1 MRGQSANNF
10 ILRST
15 FRLHSGR
22 GDRRVRRRTLPVIP
36 SGLPQRCTPDAADG
50 ITPFFMDGDARSKVG
65 YGRETGE
72 NILSSRF
79 THHDPKPT
87 ISPRARGRGFPWCH
101 RRLQRVEENQRINC
115 FQRVGLPGGNLLQ
128 HRVGDRA
135 DQIGR
140 NLDAVE
146 IAQMTDDLARSCRG
160 RTSR

>member
-1 MRGQSANNF
+1 MRGQSANN
-10 ILRST
+10 LVHRSALRLSLWSRRSARST
-15 FRLHSGR
+15 ANPFRSS
-22 GDRRVRRRTLPVIP
+22 LPDCRNGAHP
-36 SGLPQRCTPDAADG
+36 MPDG
-50 ITPFFMDGDARSKVG
+50 VTPFFMDGDARSKVG

-87 ISPRARGRGFPWCH
+87 ISPRVRGRGFPWCH

-115 FQRVGLPGGNLLQ
+115 FQRAGLPGGNLLQ

-135 DQIGR
+135 DQIRR